1 MNLWYIYICISFPFN
16 TTVAMS
22 NLTPNIGVNCQDSKT
37 NNILARIQ
45 SVMPPH
51 LFSEAQSKQNGPSS
65 QEGGKRVVQ
74 HAA

>member
-1 MNLWYIYICISFPFN
+1 VI
-16 TTVAMS
+16 
-22 NLTPNIGVNCQDSKT
+22 NLTPNRGVNCQDIKT

-51 LFSEAQSKQNGPSS
+51 LFWREAQSKQNGPSS
-65 QEGGKRVVQ
+65 QEEGKRVVQ

>member
-1 MNLWYIYICISFPFN
+1 
-16 TTVAMS
+16 MS
-22 NLTPNIGVNCQDSKT
+22 NLTPNIGVNCQDIKT